1 MLTIRRL
8 LGLRLST
15 WYATVFIISTV
26 ALVGLTY
33 ALLASALAQRDHD
46 LIRATLRE
54 YASRYELGGLAA
66 VRGAVELE
74 ERTGDRERL
83 FVRLV
88 GRDAVATFVRMPQD
102 WGDYALED
110 LGDGSARLA
119 SAVAHDRQAVLEV
132 ASARLSDGTI
142 LQVGKSNEIRLALL
156 RKFQLIVG
164 LVSVVTLIV
173 GVAGGLVLTRSTL
186 QPIYDL
192 IDVVQGIIRT
202 GRTDTRVPVRA
213 AQGDAVDELSALFNT
228 MLDRINALIAAMGE
242 SLDNVAH
249 DLRTPLA
256 RLRGIAERAIQ
267 AGDSPSARNL
277 QREALADSLEE
288 AERILSMLNT
298 IMDISEA
305 ETGALQLRREPVAVR
320 ALIAEAVELYEDV
333 AETRKVRVIVEPG
346 AEVVVS
352 GARDRLRQVF
362 ANLLDNAIKYTG
374 EGGEVRITVSR
385 DPDAAVVTIGDTG
398 AGIAAADL
406 PRIWERLYRA
416 DPSRSERG
424 LGLGLSLVKAY
435 VEAHGGT
442 VEARSE
448 PGRGSIFTVRLPLN
462 DSAMAHDS
470 WLRAQGDLGRADSR
484 KPPWALSPKP

>member
-1 MLTIRRL
+1 MRTIRRL
-8 LGLRLST
+8 LGLRLSI
-15 WYATVFIISTV
+15 WYATVFVISTV
-26 ALVGLTY
+26 VLVVLTY

-54 YASRYELGGLAA
+54 YASRYEVGGLAA
-66 VRGAVELE
+66 VRRAVELE

-83 FVRLV
+83 FVRLA

-110 LGDGSARLA
+110 LGDGNARLA

-156 RKFQLIVG
+156 RKFQVIVG
-164 LVSVVTLIV
+164 LVSIVTLIV

-202 GRTDTRVPVRA
+202 GRTETRVPVRA

-228 MLDRINALIAAMGE
+228 MLDRINALIAAMSE

-267 AGDSPSARNL
+267 AGDSPSARNV

-320 ALIAEAVELYEDV
+320 ALIAEVVELYEDV

-346 AEVVVS
+346 PEVVVS
-352 GARDRLRQVF
+352 GARDRLRQIF

-374 EGGEVRITVSR
+374 EGGEVRISVAGEAAA
-385 DPDAAVVTIGDTG
+385 DAAVVTISDTG
-398 AGIAAADL
+398 AGIAAEDL

-435 VEAHGGT
+435 VAAHGGR

-448 PGRGSIFTVRLPLN
+448 PGRGSTFAVRLPKG
-462 DSAMAHDS
+462 S
-470 WLRAQGDLGRADSR
+470 
-484 KPPWALSPKP
+484 